1 MRTIEEVIAEL
12 RKDIHSDVYL
22 GKKTINTYLDEI
34 LEIHKAERPQG
45 KWVAVDSYSAFGG
58 SEEIWLA
65 HGNPIAMYYCSNCK
79 NQAYAND
86 MGEDILSKFCP
97 NCGADMRGKEND

>member
-1 MRTIEEVIAEL
+1 MINYNEL
-12 RKDIHSDVYL
+12 RDGQAFYSNGY
-22 GKKTINTYLDEI
+22 KKGYEDAKSEF
-34 LEIHKAERPQG
+34 ERPQG
-45 KWVAVDSYSAFGG
+45 EWVAVDSYSAFGG

-97 NCGADMRGKEND
+97 HCGADMRGGRE